1 MPFVVGLLQTTLTM
15 TDCTHRLASLG
26 LRRTLLALPFPSV
39 LRFHR
44 VLYVRVTI
52 TSLLKNTCLD
62 VRTSAVFGEKLNP
75 ARPLEGSK
83 FAAASSLQTAAEYEV
98 SA

>member
-1 MPFVVGLLQTTLTM
+1 MYKRQ
-15 TDCTHRLASLG
+15 RQ
-26 LRRTLLALPFPSV
+26 TLLALPFPSV

-98 SA
+98 SAQGGAALLGERAGTFNLKL